1 LHWYGLPQQNDVQT
15 WWGGTTNYKEKNFG
29 GEFGQQYC
37 PCCVFPSP
45 ALDMVTFLKQHREDS
60 KYNPMTQVQG
70 SPIKVCYKNISYSC
84 TNIKQ

>member
-1 LHWYGLPQQNDVQT
+1 MVFHNKTMCKV
-15 WWGGTTNYKEKNFG
+15 G
-29 GEFGQQYC
+29 GEGQ
-37 PCCVFPSP
+37 PTTKRRILEVSLGNNIALAVVFPSP